1 MMPSMIIPRNITVFP
16 LQTITFL
23 LFIIF
28 LHILKVVLWKIYKM
42 EIIGHIYIVLKYW
55 NIWHTPQAKLK
66 CRELIILLHLYEK

>member
-28 LHILKVVLWKIYKM
+28 LHILKVVLLEMNKV
-42 EIIGHIYIVLKYW
+42 EIIGHIYIIRL
-55 NIWHTPQAKLK
+55 WHNSHAKLK